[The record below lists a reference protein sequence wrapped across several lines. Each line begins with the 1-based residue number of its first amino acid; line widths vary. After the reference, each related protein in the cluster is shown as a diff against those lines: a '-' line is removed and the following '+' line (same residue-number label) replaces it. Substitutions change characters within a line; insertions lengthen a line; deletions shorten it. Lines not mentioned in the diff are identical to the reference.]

1 MSYNSFL
8 LHVEYFHEMNKLYGR
23 ACADVSAQD
32 VSAQNSKDV
41 SAQNKN
47 ETFRHKIKTD
57 VSAQK
62 SVHKAQF
69 SLTISK
75 PIILEASIF

>member
-32 VSAQNSKDV
+32 VSAQNKNRRFGAKKSDV
-41 SAQNKN
+41 SAQ
-47 ETFRHKIKTD
+47 D

-62 SVHKAQF
+62 LYQ
-69 SLTISK
+69 L
-75 PIILEASIF
+75 